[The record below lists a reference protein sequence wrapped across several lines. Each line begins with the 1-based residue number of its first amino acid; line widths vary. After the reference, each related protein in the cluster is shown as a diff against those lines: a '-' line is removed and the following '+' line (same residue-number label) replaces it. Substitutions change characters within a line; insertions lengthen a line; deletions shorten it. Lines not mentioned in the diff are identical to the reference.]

1 MFIYLHANEVY
12 GMRRVMCIIIII
24 DTRIG
29 ICTGWSRAKSPP
41 GQTQKHLCC
50 AVRDVIDVRIRMI
63 RGTDK

>member
-1 MFIYLHANEVY
+1 
-12 GMRRVMCIIIII
+12 MRRVMCIIIII

-41 GQTQKHLCC
+41 GQTQKRLCC